1 MFWQTWDPDTVYTW
15 ERVPPGFFSMY
26 YGLDSDRFCA
36 IANAMRAG
44 WICYTFGQA
53 RAELGNSS
61 DSKDA
66 EKIWNNFNMY
76 DGICILQG
84 FGGRRSLLTMAVTGN
99 AERLL
104 RQYHVVF
111 SAAAA
116 RLDELLA
123 ADLDSLFRAPRARGL
138 LSPAEEATVQAQID
152 HPHLTVRQQA
162 GLLNVS
168 VRTLE
173 KRHADIAKKLGVSSF
188 PGAIVIAL
196 DHGRIGALSSDT
208 LDEADKRGNTV

>member
-1 MFWQTWDPDTVYTW
+1 
-15 ERVPPGFFSMY
+15 
-26 YGLDSDRFCA
+26 
-36 IANAMRAG
+36 MRAG

>member
-53 RAELGNSS
+53 RAELGNSP

-162 GLLNVS
+162 SLLNVS

>member
-53 RAELGNSS
+53 RAELGNSP

-162 GLLNVS
+162 SLLNVS

-196 DHGRIGALSSDT
+196 DHGRIGASTSESG
-208 LDEADKRGNTV
+208 DENSKLGKTN